1 MVDRNQTNT
10 NKETKDITPQR
21 SEAIS
26 NRKGTSV
33 GGASMLFTATLGFVN
48 LTGLVL
54 LTIWFF
60 NTSDNQQ
67 SAGQNFVD
75 RISKLEEISYSQN
88 ETLKKFTE
96 ETEEDLKFINK
107 EIRKLWDLSNKKN
120 RKDINSNLNN
130 LSNLKT
136 QADEMSMLIKGFG
149 AKQRARDLEF
159 SKLEKQ
165 LLDTQTALEGI
176 APSSESSD
184 LESRLL
190 IQEEAQ
196 KNMDAYRKQV
206 TANLLKLQGQLDKL
220 KIKLELS
227 DSEKATSP
235 N

>member
-1 MVDRNQTNT
+1 
-10 NKETKDITPQR
+10 
-21 SEAIS
+21 
-26 NRKGTSV
+26 
-33 GGASMLFTATLGFVN
+33 
-48 LTGLVL
+48 
-54 LTIWFF
+54 
-60 NTSDNQQ
+60 
-67 SAGQNFVD
+67 
-75 RISKLEEISYSQN
+75 
-88 ETLKKFTE
+88 
-96 ETEEDLKFINK
+96 
-107 EIRKLWDLSNKKN
+107 
-120 RKDINSNLNN
+120 
-130 LSNLKT
+130 
-136 QADEMSMLIKGFG
+136 MSMLIKGFG

-165 LLDTQTALEGI
+165 LLDTQTALVGI